1 MATIFISYQSKDQ
14 GLALGLQ
21 KALEVKKL
29 RHKVRLDANGLL
41 AGHDWRR
48 FLLDALGSSDAVVF
62 LLSPNSLDSHFVM
75 AEIGAA
81 RVFADSRGLVMLP
94 VLVGNIGVPLIVG
107 DIQAISLKGGDSRS
121 LSKTAAEIDRAVAG
135 HFAEIRGRYPQI
147 FISHRHKDVDI
158 VTALVRLLEVT
169 FNVEREDIRCTSVH
183 PYKLR
188 MGERTP
194 DRLRAE
200 ISHAKAVLGILTPD
214 TQESSYVMFELGA
227 AWGQKVPS
235 IPLLAKGAQLA
246 DIPPPISDLH
256 PIQLADSSD
265 CYQFINDLPEI
276 VDLRSR
282 RGAAQKTAEKVVE
295 LVARAQAA
303 QTEQKAADGASNNGA
318 AAPAG
323 RAADEE
329 GKVILRKL
337 LSDPKYPDGRYLDTL
352 CRKAGLSRSKNE
364 CRRLLVEIGA
374 REVELHNGEGW
385 TLRPRL

>member
-1 MATIFISYQSKDQ
+1 MATIFISYQSNDKP
-14 GLALGLQ
+14 LALGLQ
-21 KALEVKKL
+21 KALEAQ

-48 FLLDALGSSDAVVF
+48 FLLDSLGSSDAVAV
-62 LLSPNSLDSHFVM
+62 LLSANSLNSHFVM

-81 RVFADSRGLVMLP
+81 RVFADSRGLVLLP
-94 VLVGNIGVPLIVG
+94 VLVGKIGVPLIVG
-107 DIQAISLKGGDSRS
+107 DIQAIGLKGGDSRS
-121 LSKTAAEIDRAVAG
+121 LSSTAAEIDRAVTG
-135 HFAEIRGRYPQI
+135 HFAEMRGRYPQI

-158 VTALVRLLEVT
+158 ATALARMLEAT
-169 FNVEREDIRCTSVH
+169 FYVEREDIRCTSVH

-200 ISHAKAVLGILTPD
+200 IRHAKAVLGILTPD
-214 TQESSYVMFELGA
+214 THESSYVMFELGA

-246 DIPPPISDLH
+246 DIPSPISDLH

-282 RGAAQKTAEKVVE
+282 RGAAQKTAEKVAE
-295 LVARAQAA
+295 LVARAQPGPTQQPAA
-303 QTEQKAADGASNNGA
+303 AGASNNGA
-318 AAPAG
+318 AGAPG
-323 RAADEE
+323 RADDE
-329 GKVILRKL
+329 GLKGVLRKL
-337 LSDPKYPDGRYLDTL
+337 LSDPKYPDGRSLDTL
-352 CRKAGLSRSKNE
+352 CRKAGPSRSKNE

-374 REVELHNGEGW
+374 REVELQDGEGW